1 MIALIKWVVMTIY
14 NILPNSPFTHMVDEL
29 ELDRDFLQ
37 YVNWFLPL
45 DIVGN
50 MILAWLDCLLAYIVF
65 KLVATIIFKIII
77 KKIATAISWASVLIG
92 EV

>member
-1 MIALIKWVVMTIY
+1 MISLIKWVVMTIF
-14 NILPNSPFTHMVDEL
+14 NILPDSPFTHMVDEL

-50 MILAWLDCLLAYIVF
+50 MILAWLDCLLLYVVFYIVW
-65 KLVATIIFKIII
+65 LII
-77 KKIATAISWASVLIG
+77 KLIISIKLKGLFSSAALLGKS
-92 EV
+92 